1 MSKTTASLY
10 KVDCMD
16 KSIFQSKNMLIFLCS
31 NYDSFFESKLQ
42 YYLDLVHLIE
52 FSEIISKDTNNQL
65 KNDKFFIN
73 IRKK

>member
-1 MSKTTASLY
+1 
-10 KVDCMD
+10 
-16 KSIFQSKNMLIFLCS
+16 MLIFLCS